1 MRIVSSTK
9 AVTGTLQVKKIA
21 GSLCLRITDMS
32 KFLKLAEGDWVRVQI
47 EKLEDAEE

>member
-1 MRIVSSTK
+1 MRITANKS
-9 AVTGTLQVKKIA
+9 VTGTLQVKKIA
-21 GSLCLRITDMS
+21 GSLCLRITDMT